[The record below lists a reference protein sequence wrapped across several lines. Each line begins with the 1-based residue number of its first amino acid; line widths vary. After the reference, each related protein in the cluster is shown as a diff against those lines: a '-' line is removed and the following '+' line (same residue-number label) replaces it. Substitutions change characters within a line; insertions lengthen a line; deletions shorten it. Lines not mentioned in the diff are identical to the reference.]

1 MDDSFFSIKAF
12 LLSGYLRSSWST
24 DFTGNLFTFG
34 FGAVFLYVLSILF
47 ADNTGPFST
56 FLFSGITL
64 GDIFTFLV
72 LDGLA
77 FNNIIRNVVFLIS
90 GLALRLIHGLASFW
104 TVSLDFDWS
113 VAEGYGIF
121 GSDLSVF
128 NETALD
134 EVFFTVFF
142 LLWLEINGI
151 CCVAFLTVAV
161 FTGNNIVVFSLLY
174 HNNLVN
180 TSLTSGGN
188 GSNVKGNLVTT
199 STSPLASI
207 TDIIKSS
214 LGVMSVMILVV
225 TVMTVVNVLW
235 GSSPGI
241 SSSVLTEWESST
253 KIFSSALSK
262 SASGDK
268 SQQENLQDT
277 LMILFT
283 LNNTISIGS

>member
-12 LLSGYLRSSWST
+12 LLSGNLSGSWST

-34 FGAVFLYVLSILF
+34 FGAVFLYVLGILF

-56 FLFSGITL
+56 FLFSGVTL

-90 GLALRLIHGLASFW
+90 GLTLRLIHGLASFW

-134 EVFFTVFF
+134 EVFFAIFF
-142 LLWLEINGI
+142 LLWFKPLS
-151 CCVAFLTVAV
+151 
-161 FTGNNIVVFSLLY
+161 IVL
-174 HNNLVN
+174 
-180 TSLTSGGN
+180 
-188 GSNVKGNLVTT
+188 
-199 STSPLASI
+199 
-207 TDIIKSS
+207 IIFKKH
-214 LGVMSVMILVV
+214 
-225 TVMTVVNVLW
+225 T
-235 GSSPGI
+235 
-241 SSSVLTEWESST
+241 
-253 KIFSSALSK
+253 
-262 SASGDK
+262 
-268 SQQENLQDT
+268 
-277 LMILFT
+277 
-283 LNNTISIGS
+283 